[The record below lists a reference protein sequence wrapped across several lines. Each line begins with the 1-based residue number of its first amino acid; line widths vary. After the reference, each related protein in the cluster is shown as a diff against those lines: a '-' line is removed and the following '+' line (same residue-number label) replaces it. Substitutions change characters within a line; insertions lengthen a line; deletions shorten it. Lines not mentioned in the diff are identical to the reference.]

1 MKFYSI
7 ILLFLFG
14 TIANAQNQSRL
25 TKAQVDSL
33 PNTIENQFI
42 KIYKKSNN
50 WQEYKMIK
58 RPAFLNFQKT
68 VLDSVGI
75 LRKDAIIK
83 QQKINNQT
91 TTITS
96 LNDKISELNTK
107 LTASLENRDSIS
119 LFGVQM
125 SKTAYNSLLWS
136 VILGLSAGLFFFIF
150 KFKNS
155 NFITK
160 QKTTALSDI
169 EEEFEQ
175 FRKRTLEKEQKLRRQ
190 LHDEVSKNRT

>member
-1 MKFYSI
+1 MR
-7 ILLFLFG
+7 LFNLFFIFLISS
-14 TIANAQNQSRL
+14 TIYGQSRL

-58 RPAFLNFQKT
+58 RPAFLNFQKK
-68 VLDSVGI
+68 VLDSVSI
-75 LRKDAIIK
+75 LKKDVLIK
-83 QQKINNQT
+83 QQKINEQST
-91 TTITS
+91 AITS
-96 LNDKISELNTK
+96 LNEQILKVNSD
-107 LTASLENRDSIS
+107 LTSSLENRDSIS
-119 LFGVQM
+119 LLGMQM

-136 VILGLSAGLFFFIF
+136 VILGLSAGLLFFIF

-155 NFITK
+155 NSVTK
-160 QKTTALSDI
+160 EKTTALSEI

-175 FRKRTLEKEQKLRRQ
+175 FRKKTLEKEQKLRRQ